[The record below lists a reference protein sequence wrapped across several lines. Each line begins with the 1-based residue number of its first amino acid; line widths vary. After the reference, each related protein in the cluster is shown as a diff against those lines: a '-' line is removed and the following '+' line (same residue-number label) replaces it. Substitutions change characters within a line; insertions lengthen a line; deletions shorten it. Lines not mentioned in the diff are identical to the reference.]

1 MKLIFLGFIVMFGS
15 AAVASAGLFA
25 PDAVLSKE
33 QQEDRRGAFD
43 ASRQWIRMITAAEPG
58 KENIPAQP
66 LPDRAYKF
74 TVPEGG
80 GTFEFPI
87 PGPTEVVI
95 APEAPGPDE
104 QFNQSH
110 ASPRTAP

>member
-1 MKLIFLGFIVMFGS
+1 MKRSEVKLILLGFIVMFGS

-33 QQEDRRGAFD
+33 QREDRRGAFD
-43 ASRQWIRMITAAEPG
+43 ASRQWINHMITAAEPG
-58 KENIPAQP
+58 KENIPAA
-66 LPDRAYKF
+66 DRAYKF
-74 TVPEGG
+74 MVPEGG

-95 APEAPGPDE
+95 APEAPRP
-104 QFNQSH
+104 
-110 ASPRTAP
+110 